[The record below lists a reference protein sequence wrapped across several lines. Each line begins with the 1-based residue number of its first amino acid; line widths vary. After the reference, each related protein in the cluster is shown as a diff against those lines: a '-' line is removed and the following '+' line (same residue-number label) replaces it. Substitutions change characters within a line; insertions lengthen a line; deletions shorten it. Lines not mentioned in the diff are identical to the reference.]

1 MEERILT
8 LAPKKPIPKYR
19 GFMVTTSLV
28 KVNFMAKEPFTFYKY
43 DLQLKIFR
51 DGVEKSGNLNKEE
64 MITVLTNLYK
74 NKECADTLKNIFWSD
89 MKALFYS
96 KYSIPPTT
104 YRVPL
109 DENREV
115 DVVITPTET
124 ITVADVN
131 TGELSSSLSFPDCDE
146 RFVQAFSN
154 IIIYESAIKKY
165 SFVDPFTPGT

>member
-1 MEERILT
+1 MSDQ
-8 LAPKKPIPKYR
+8 K
-19 GFMVTTSLV
+19 M
-28 KVNFMAKEPFTFYKY
+28 
-43 DLQLKIFR
+43 
-51 DGVEKSGNLNKEE
+51 
-64 MITVLTNLYK
+64 
-74 NKECADTLKNIFWSD
+74 FWSD

-131 TGELSSSLSFPDCDE
+131 TGELSFSLSFPDCDE